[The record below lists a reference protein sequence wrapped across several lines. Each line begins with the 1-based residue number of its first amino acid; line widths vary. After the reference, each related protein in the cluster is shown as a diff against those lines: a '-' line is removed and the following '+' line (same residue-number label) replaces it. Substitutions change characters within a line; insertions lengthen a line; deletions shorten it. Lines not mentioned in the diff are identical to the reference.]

1 MEYPNFIVSY
11 QNEEYIRILRV
22 TNKPAFVF
30 GLFGL
35 ICTVEEF
42 SFE

>member
-11 QNEEYIRILRV
+11 QKEEYINILRV
-22 TNKPAFVF
+22 NNIPAVVF

-35 ICTVEEF
+35 IRAVEEF